1 MNNFKK
7 TLVYSFLDKRNIF
20 ALRQSNQTLL
30 VSFSQGIANS
40 DRAMLTDKYGYR
52 YSRNL
57 ALENFS
63 SHMVFTII

>member
-1 MNNFKK
+1 MNKLKK

-30 VSFSQGIANS
+30 VSFSQGIVDS
-40 DRAMLTDKYGYR
+40 DKAMLTDKYGYR
-52 YSRNL
+52 YSRNF